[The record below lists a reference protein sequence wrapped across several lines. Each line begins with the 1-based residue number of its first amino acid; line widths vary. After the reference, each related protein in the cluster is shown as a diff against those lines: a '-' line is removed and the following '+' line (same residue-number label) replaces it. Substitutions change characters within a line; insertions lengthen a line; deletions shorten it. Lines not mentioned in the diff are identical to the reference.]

1 MTEVNEV
8 NIARGG
14 KMAEG
19 DRGGIGRLIKLV
31 MIVVL
36 LVALAGGGYFLVQRF
51 LLSDSGVAGGGGGTP
66 ALAEVNELQG
76 SIPDPHYLELG
87 DFIVN
92 LADGRRYLKIK
103 IQVMLSDEKA
113 KEYLQLRMAEV
124 RDVVLRKLQSL
135 SGDDL
140 KGDRSHADLRKK
152 LHRQIFSL
160 FPNKESDRDWKGDP
174 LKKLLITEFYLQ

>member
-1 MTEVNEV
+1 
-8 NIARGG
+8 
-14 KMAEG
+14 MAEG
-19 DRGGIGRLIKLV
+19 DGGGRGKLIKRLL
-31 MIVVL
+31 IVIL
-36 LVALAGGGYFLVQRF
+36 LVAIAGGGYFAVQRF
-51 LLSDSGVAGGGGGTP
+51 LLSDSEVAGVGGGGTLG
-66 ALAEVNELQG
+66 LAEVNELQG

-103 IQVMLSDEKA
+103 ILVMLSDEKA
-113 KEYLQLRMAEV
+113 KEYLELRMAEV

-135 SGDDL
+135 RAEDL
-140 KGDRSHADLRKK
+140 RSDRSHVDLRKK

-160 FPNKESDRDWKGDP
+160 FPNKESERDWKGDP